1 MKELSKQYNPKE
13 SESAIYKLWEDQG
26 LFSAEACPDKKPYTI
41 VIPPPNITG
50 ILHMGHA
57 LNNTIQD
64 ILIRYK
70 KMKGYEALWMPGTDH
85 AGIATQ
91 NVVERKL
98 AKEGKKRHDMERDK
112 FIEEIWKWQKEY
124 GGTIIKQLR
133 SLGAACD
140 WRRERFT
147 MDDGLSDAVLEVF
160 IRLYKKG
167 LIYRGN
173 YIINWCPRC
182 QTALSDEEAEHREL
196 DGNLYYIRYP
206 LKEVSRSAGKP
217 VSQLK
222 PAISNRQQATG
233 TPAHITIA
241 TTRPETMLGDT
252 AVAVNPKDKRYKH
265 LIGETVILPILNRE
279 IKVIADELV
288 DPAFGTG
295 VVKITP
301 AHDPNDFLMG
311 KKHGLSEIN
320 IMHPDGVLNENA
332 GEFEG
337 MDRFEAREALVEL
350 LQEKKLIEKVVPHKH
365 AVSHCYRCHTIV
377 EPYLSKQWFVK
388 MKPLAGPAIEAVE
401 KGDIKFYPERWKKV
415 YLDWMY
421 NIRDWCISRQ
431 IWWGHRLP
439 VYYCLKCQKQAN
451 EFTAHSSQ
459 FTDKAG
465 IIVSKTKPKKCPDCG
480 GTDIAQDPDVLD
492 TWFSSWLWPFSTFG
506 WPFGSQLTA
515 HSSQIKAENRKQEA
529 EFKYFYPT
537 SCLVTAQEIIFFW
550 VARMIMAGLEF
561 CGDIPFKD
569 VYIHGTVRDDTGTKM
584 SKSLGNTI
592 DPIEIIEQYGADAL
606 RFSIISITA
615 VGQDVFLSRDR
626 FESGRNF
633 ANKIWNVSRFLM
645 MNLKEPLPLDI
656 NFTASRDG
664 LSLADKWILS
674 SFYQALG
681 SIEKALADYRFNDA
695 ANIIYDFIWH
705 KYCDWYVEIAKAS
718 IDSDTTQAVL
728 FSVLAGSLKMLH
740 PFMPFVTEAIW
751 QQIGMKEPVMAS
763 CWPDLEQGKI
773 DKHAVENMDKLI
785 KVMVSIRNIRAEMG
799 ISHKQAV
806 SAIISTEDKGIV
818 SIKEELC
825 RYAER
830 LANAGDVKIE
840 KVRQR
845 PKLCA
850 SSVLDF
856 CEIFIPLE
864 GIIDIDKERQR
875 LYKALANAE
884 NFLITINKKL
894 KNKAFIDR
902 APENIVQD
910 EKQKALAQKD
920 KISRIR
926 ENIKNLA

>member
-13 SESAIYKLWEDQG
+13 SENDIYKLWEEQG
-26 LFSAEACPDKKPYTI
+26 LFSAKACPGKKPYTI

-57 LNNTIQD
+57 LNITIQD

-98 AKEGKKRHDMERDK
+98 SKAGKKRHDIGRDK
-112 FIEEIWKWQKEY
+112 FVEEVWKWQKEY

-133 SLGAACD
+133 RLGAACD

-147 MDDGLSDAVLEVF
+147 MDEGLSDAVLEVF
-160 IRLYKKG
+160 IRLYEKG

-196 DGNLYYIRYP
+196 DGNLYYIRYHV
-206 LKEVSRSAGKP
+206 KDSSAQGKGRGKGKDSSSEY
-217 VSQLK
+217 V
-222 PAISNRQQATG
+222 
-233 TPAHITIA
+233 TIA
-241 TTRPETMLGDT
+241 TTRPETMFGDT
-252 AVAVNPKDKRYKH
+252 GLAVNPNDERYKA
-265 LIGETVILPILNRE
+265 LIGQTVILPVIGRE
-279 IKVIADELV
+279 IKIIADDMV

-295 VVKITP
+295 AVKITP

-311 KKHGLSEIN
+311 RKHGLSEIN
-320 IMHPDGVLNENA
+320 IMRPDGVLNENA

-337 MDRFEAREALVEL
+337 MDRFEARQALVEL
-350 LQEKKLIEKVVPHKH
+350 LKEKKLLEKIIPHKH
-365 AVSHCYRCHTIV
+365 SVGHCYRCHTIV

-388 MKPLAGPAIEAVE
+388 MKPLAVPAIKAVE
-401 KGDIKFYPERWKKV
+401 DGRIKFYPQRWKKV

-421 NIRDWCISRQ
+421 NMRDWCISRQ
-431 IWWGHRLP
+431 IWWGHRIP
-439 VYYCLKCQKQAN
+439 VYYCIDCQNQGK
-451 EFTAHSSQ
+451 
-459 FTDKAG
+459 G
-465 IIVSKTKPKKCPDCG
+465 IGRGEEKGVIVSKVKPERCPECG
-480 GTDIAQDPDVLD
+480 GTNIEQDEDVLD

-506 WPFGSQLTA
+506 WPFGSRTGFDNTEIEKQ
-515 HSSQIKAENRKQEA
+515 KAEL
-529 EFKYFYPT
+529 KYFYPT
-537 SCLVTAQEIIFFW
+537 SALVTAQEIIFFW
-550 VARMIMAGLEF
+550 VARMIMAGIEF

-615 VGQDVFLSRDR
+615 VGQDIFLSKDR

-633 ANKIWNVSRFLM
+633 ANKLWNVSRFLL
-645 MNLKEPLPLDI
+645 MNLKDGISIDSKAAFKE
-656 NFTASRDG
+656 TG

-674 SFYQALG
+674 SFYKALNAV
-681 SIEKALADYRFNDA
+681 EKALADYRFNDA

-705 KYCDWYVEIAKAS
+705 KYCDWYVEIAKTS
-718 IDSDTTQAVL
+718 IEQDKTQAVL
-728 FSVLAGSLKMLH
+728 FNILLNSLKMLH

-751 QQIGMKEPVMAS
+751 QQIGIKVPIMAS
-763 CWPDLEQGKI
+763 DWPRANNAKI
-773 DKHAVENMDKLI
+773 DNSVIESMNKLI
-785 KVMVSIRNIRAEMG
+785 GIIASIRNIRAEMD
-799 ISHKQAV
+799 IAHKQAV
-806 SAIISTEDKGIV
+806 SVIVSTHDKGV
-818 SIKEELC
+818 VDMKEELYL
-825 RYAER
+825 YAGK
-830 LANAGDVKIE
+830 LANVNDIRIE
-840 KVRQR
+840 KIKQR
-845 PKLCA
+845 PKLSA

-864 GIIDIDKERQR
+864 GIMDIDKERAR
-875 LYKALANAE
+875 LHKDLANAE
-884 NFLITINKKL
+884 RFLDSINKKL
-894 KNKAFIDR
+894 QNRSFIDR
-902 APENIVQD
+902 APEDIVQD
-910 EKQKALAQKD
+910 ERQKALTQKD
-920 KISRIR
+920 KIARVR
-926 ENIKNLA
+926 ENISNLT